1 MLSAPHWDAS
11 FDEWVRV
18 VFPTLEASVLAAGL
32 GRELGIV
39 CFHPHYETPDE
50 RWLARHRFGHM
61 HVRERGRSNVGA
73 TRTFRRA
80 DHRLQP
86 RSHVWRAPV
95 SAQAPAKLRGYVR
108 AHDAE
113 LAEACSD
120 DDLLWAGS
128 YQRRSPHAM
137 INVLWARQLEQAE
150 QKRRSS
156 LLYTRNVQRAL
167 SEGRQE
173 LDQVAAVER
182 SS

>member
-1 MLSAPHWDAS
+1 MSGGSRATASATCTCASVGARTLGRRGLSAAPTTAS
-11 FDEWVRV
+11 
-18 VFPTLEASVLAAGL
+18 S
-32 GRELGIV
+32 
-39 CFHPHYETPDE
+39 
-50 RWLARHRFGHM
+50 
-61 HVRERGRSNVGA
+61 
-73 TRTFRRA
+73 
-80 DHRLQP
+80 
-86 RSHVWRAPV
+86 RSHTCGEPP
-95 SAQAPAKLRGYVR
+95 AQAPAKLRGYVR